1 MKTLD
6 IKLFH
11 LINGMAKTS
20 RWLDYFGIFCA
31 VYLVF
36 FMGAAA
42 LGFFFYLPHEPHLSW
57 LKKEVTRLKYLMV
70 LLGGT
75 AASYLVSV
83 LVGFGTGRL
92 RPFAD
97 SLEVHQLVSAS
108 FSYKSFPSSHATVAF
123 AIAMSVFL
131 FNRTWGIPMLAAAFL
146 VSWGRVF
153 VGVHYPSDVVAGAI
167 LGMLGSYII
176 YKLI

>member
-1 MKTLD
+1 MSLD
-6 IKLFH
+6 IKLFR

-31 VYLVF
+31 VYLIF
-36 FMGAAA
+36 FMGAGA
-42 LGFFFYLPHEPHLSW
+42 LAFFFYMPKEGENVSW
-57 LKKEVTRLKYLMV
+57 LKEQHSRLKYLFV
-70 LLGGT
+70 LIGGS
-75 AASYLVSV
+75 AASYLVSI
-83 LVGFGTGRL
+83 LIGFGTGRL
-92 RPFAD
+92 RPFAN

-108 FSYKSFPSSHATVAF
+108 FSHKSFPSSHATVAF

-167 LGMLGSYII
+167 LGALGSYII

>member
-1 MKTLD
+1 
-6 IKLFH
+6 
-11 LINGMAKTS
+11 MAKTS
-20 RWLDYFGIFCA
+20 RWLDYFGIFCG
-31 VYLVF
+31 VYLIF
-36 FMGAAA
+36 FMGAGA
-42 LGFFFYLPHEPHLSW
+42 LAFFFYLPHESHLSW

-75 AASYLVSV
+75 VASYLVSV
-83 LVGFGTGRL
+83 LIGFGTGRL

-123 AIAMSVFL
+123 ALAMSVFL
-131 FNRTWGIPMLAAAFL
+131 FNRTWGIPMLVAAFL